1 MGRARLVA
9 RVCPDSVAVVAERR
23 GRLVW
28 SADLSYGAEESLAD
42 ALASLGEAVI
52 REGLPRRMVVVV
64 EPPLVQRRSLA
75 DLPPVRQV
83 ELTQLVARAAQRFF
97 RQNGH
102 PLVSAA
108 AWAEEGS
115 PRQRVARAAA
125 IDTDVAEAIVAGA
138 NRAGLWLEDILV
150 AGETLSLSLL
160 PPTERNRRRRLEWRG
175 VLALAAVVAGLWLMV
190 LVAAGARLRVEAR
203 QINAELARLQEPR
216 RALLAARQAMDSASD
231 MLVALDRAQL
241 DRNRM
246 STWLTILVKALPD
259 STFLTG
265 LILDSAGR
273 GIATGRTVRVGQL
286 VEALEAAPNL
296 GAVRLEGATVRDTV
310 AGIQWERFSL
320 RLGPERTP

>member
-42 ALASLGEAVI
+42 ALASLGEPVI
-52 REGLPRRMVVVV
+52 RQGLPLRIVVLV

-83 ELTQLVARAAQRFF
+83 ELTQLVARAAPRFF

-102 PLVSAA
+102 LLVSAA

-125 IDTDVAEAIVAGA
+125 IDTEVAEAIVAGA
-138 NRAGLWLEDILV
+138 NRAGLRLEDILV

-203 QINAELARLQEPR
+203 QVNAELARLQEPR